1 VFFDRDGKPKL
12 RIFAS
17 FLHERYKKNCFD
29 SKVLEVYNEDVN
41 NNNKLMLEIS
51 QNSASQL
58 IL

>member
-1 VFFDRDGKPKL
+1 MNDTK
-12 RIFAS
+12 
-17 FLHERYKKNCFD
+17 KKNCFD

-41 NNNKLMLEIS
+41 NNKLMLEIS